1 MPRTA
6 AAIVLF
12 GCGAAASLAITHG
25 LLGAATMS
33 VTLGIFAGVSLVLQS
48 QPRDHVFSTPGD
60 AALVAQRDRL
70 FAMVEQSPAPLIVL
84 DPAGRLDAVN
94 RAARRLFRTDGRI
107 IDPPKDLLATLT
119 GTKAPGVLRLAL
131 DQSERSY
138 LVNRTEAT
146 GTFGH
151 AIVASLVDVEAELRA
166 AESAALRELMQI
178 LSHEIM
184 GALTPIASLS
194 RTAADMLGDAQ
205 FDRDAARDAVET
217 VASRAEGL
225 EQFTSAYQRLARL
238 PPPNL
243 VAVDVAALLRD
254 SVRLFRSRFDT
265 QGVTLELQMP
275 DNPPMAN
282 GDAAQLGIAFWALL
296 QNAAE
301 ATLARGDHLQRLVR
315 VSVKIVRDALEVV
328 VEDNGIG
335 IGAGDAA
342 QIFDPFYTTKETGSG
357 IGLSLARQIVR
368 AHGGE
373 IKLQMGRTNG
383 GAAFTLSVPRL
394 P

>member
-1 MPRTA
+1 
-6 AAIVLF
+6 
-12 GCGAAASLAITHG
+12 
-25 LLGAATMS
+25 MS